1 MERIKRRRFYKTK
14 RVEIMKLKPRKSYFK
29 EIKKGLFNAFMKKS
43 ISCEY
48 ALTCKDFGS
57 DLCWLCDNNDLE

>member
-1 MERIKRRRFYKTK
+1 
-14 RVEIMKLKPRKSYFK
+14 MKLKPRKSYFK